1 MIQVSRDAV
10 HTHQGHQDMPLDWL
24 VHDLLLAGRPY
35 SFAAT
40 WSEDARPFRGPQYR
54 GVQGAG
60 IPGQSTSSHVT
71 PGSGVPGRD
80 AMAESTQITGW
91 ILAARLLHGSQR
103 SKDDNSAA
111 GTHRTTTFGDNG
123 RQLLGLATWSA
134 AGFLRASRLL
144 RFRFELSKCESG
156 KRLIAIDAAGAVAV
170 SYASALMGLELPAS
184 KGSVN
189 TTKNDNTQEW
199 QFDSHYRRGSS
210 RRLTDTSGGSRS
222 SIGRQSTALRRPEC
236 LHAAGRSAGLLELF
250 RRLPE
255 RDSVT
260 VKMVAVCSNERLQ
273 STRQA
278 GDFSGAVSWGVKLD

>member
-1 MIQVSRDAV
+1 MS
-10 HTHQGHQDMPLDWL
+10 LDWL
-24 VHDLLLAGRPY
+24 VRDWLLARRLF
-35 SFAAT
+35 SVAAT
-40 WSEDARPFRGPQYR
+40 WSEDALCCRGFQDR

-60 IPGQSTSSHVT
+60 I
-71 PGSGVPGRD
+71 PGRD

-111 GTHRTTTFGDNG
+111 GTHRTTTFGDSG

-144 RFRFELSKCESG
+144 RFRFDLSKCESR
-156 KRLIAIDAAGAVAV
+156 KRLITIEAAGAVAV
-170 SYASALMGLELPAS
+170 SYVRALMGLELPAS

-199 QFDSHYRRGSS
+199 QFDSNYRRGISL
-210 RRLTDTSGGSRS
+210 RLTDTSGGSRS